1 MDLLARA
8 SHFRV
13 QFSSHQEAKN
23 AVETINSATE
33 YPIDVGFEYAIR
45 LPLIADYAPPPPAQN
60 AGTPSRTIM
69 VKMYGGELQAVVNT
83 FEKHATV
90 VSSREPFLPIFI
102 FFVFSHINFAGQST
116 TDRHGVAAP
125 HLFVAFD
132 SVQDAEK
139 VLSALDGKVIV
150 NDRQYD
156 LVYGRERVNPP
167 KPKGRFQGRRN
178 K

>member
-90 VSSREPFLPIFI
+90 VSSREPFLPIFY
-102 FFVFSHINFAGQST
+102 FFLCFLILILQVNQLRTATES
-116 TDRHGVAAP
+116 P
-125 HLFVAFD
+125 HRISLL
-132 SVQDAEK
+132 
-139 VLSALDGKVIV
+139 LSIV
-150 NDRQYD
+150 YKM
-156 LVYGRERVNPP
+156 P
-167 KPKGRFQGRRN
+167 RRC
-178 K
+178 

>member
-13 QFSSHQEAKN
+13 QFSSHQEAKK

-33 YPIDVGFEYAIR
+33 YPIDVGFEYTIR
-45 LPLIADYAPPPPAQN
+45 LPLVADYAPPPIARN
-60 AGTPSRTIM
+60 TGTPSRTIM
-69 VKMYGGELQAVVNT
+69 VKMYGGEVQAVVNT

-90 VSSREPFLPIFI
+90 VSSREPFLPK
-102 FFVFSHINFAGQST
+102 FFFWPFSHITIADQTT

-139 VLSALDGKVIV
+139 VLSAFDGKVTV

-167 KPKGRFQGRRN
+167 KPKGRPYGRRN